1 VRRSVKARRSVRPPQ
16 PREFAA
22 TVEALPAAVVSRA
35 RRRPVPATRETWTR
49 PKLIGIALTG
59 IAIVVVAYLAYL
71 AGLNNFRSDLNRV
84 NSDVNQRVQAQS
96 VEITRLQSKSA
107 DLEAKLAAATTD
119 LGIVR
124 TKIQLQRATLRAYQA
139 RAHLASGDE
148 SQALKDLND
157 ANQALDAAGAI
168 ASSDT
173 KSQITAAQ
181 QSLLAADGAIRGRSG
196 AVPAME
202 KLGDQLALLTAE

>member
-1 VRRSVKARRSVRPPQ
+1 MKARRLARTLPS
-16 PREFAA
+16 REIAA
-22 TVEALPAAVVSRA
+22 PTVAEALPVAALPRA
-35 RRRPVPATRETWTR
+35 RRQRIPVRRETWTR

-96 VEITRLQSKSA
+96 VEISRLQSKSA

-124 TKIQLQRATLRAYQA
+124 TKIQLQRATLRTYQA
-139 RAHLASGDE
+139 RAHLAGGDE
-148 SQALKDLND
+148 TQALKALND

-173 KSQITAAQ
+173 KTQIGAAQ
-181 QSLLAADGAIRGRSG
+181 QSVRATDAAIRGRGG
-196 AVPAME
+196 AMAALE